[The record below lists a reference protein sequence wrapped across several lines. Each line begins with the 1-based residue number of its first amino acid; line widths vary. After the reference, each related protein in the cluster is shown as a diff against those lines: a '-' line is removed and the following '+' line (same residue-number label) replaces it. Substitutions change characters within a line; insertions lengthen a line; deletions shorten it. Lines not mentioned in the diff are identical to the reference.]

1 MKRVFVLLVL
11 GTIICGVPLHAQSV
25 RSLVK
30 SGNDLYH
37 DQRYSDA
44 EIKYRKALEQEQA
57 LVQGHFNLGNS
68 LYRQGKY
75 NEAVRAYDAAR
86 QASTE
91 TRTRADAAYNIGN
104 AWLKAQQPQKAIQS
118 YVDGLKLD
126 PDDQEAKYNLSA
138 ALRMLQQQ
146 QQQQQQKNQQNKQ
159 QKDKQNKDQKQ
170 DQQNQQQQQNKDK
183 QQQQQPDQK
192 QDQQQQRQPQQ
203 QQNRQ
208 ISKADAERILDVLKN
223 NERDIQKKRQAKPVG
238 RARTDKDW

>member
-1 MKRVFVLLVL
+1 MKRIMGVVL
-11 GTIICGVPLHAQSV
+11 TILFCAMPLAAQSV
-25 RSLVK
+25 RSLVNG
-30 SGNDLYH
+30 GNDLYH
-37 DQRYSDA
+37 DQRFSDA
-44 EIKYRKALEQEQA
+44 EIKYRKALEQEQS
-57 LVQGHFNLGNS
+57 LVQGHFNLGNA

-75 NEAVRAYDAAR
+75 DEAVRAYDAAR

-91 TRTRADAAYNIGN
+91 MRTRADAAYNIGN

-146 QQQQQQKNQQNKQ
+146 QQQQQQQKNQQNKQ
-159 QKDKQNKDQKQ
+159 QKDKQNKDQ
-170 DQQNQQQQQNKDK
+170 QNQQQQQDKDK
-183 QQQQQPDQK
+183 QQQQKPDQN

-203 QQNRQ
+203 QQDRQ

-223 NERDIQKKRQAKPVG
+223 NERDIQKKRQAKPAG
-238 RARTDKDW
+238 RARTERDW

>member
-1 MKRVFVLLVL
+1 MKHACVTVVLCAIV
-11 GTIICGVPLHAQSV
+11 CAVPLQAQSV

-30 SGNDLYH
+30 GGNDLYH
-37 DQRYSDA
+37 DQRFSDA
-44 EIKYRKALEQEQA
+44 EIKYRKALEQEQS

-75 NEAVRAYDAAR
+75 DEAVRAYDAAR

-91 TRTRADAAYNIGN
+91 MRTRADAAYNTGN
-104 AWLKAQQPQKAIQS
+104 AWLKAQQPQKAIQA

-146 QQQQQQKNQQNKQ
+146 QQQQQQQQKNQQNKQ
-159 QKDKQNKDQKQ
+159 QNKDKQNKDQ
-170 DQQNQQQQQNKDK
+170 QQNQQQQQTKDK
-183 QQQQQPDQK
+183 QQQQQPDPK
-192 QDQQQQRQPQQ
+192 QEQQQQRQQQ
-203 QQNRQ
+203 QQQDRQ

-223 NERDIQKKRQAKPVG
+223 NERDIQKKRQAKPAG
-238 RARTDKDW
+238 RARTERDW